1 MATAIVSAYT
11 DLATDPKVAMT
22 GELTLTGLV
31 LPVGGIKEKLLAA
44 HRSGF
49 TQIVLP
55 KDNEADLT
63 KLPDVVVEDLTITL
77 AESLDDVLKI
87 AIPELSL
94 RD

>member
-1 MATAIVSAYT
+1 
-11 DLATDPKVAMT
+11 MT

-55 KDNEADLT
+55 KENEADLI
-63 KLPDVVVEDLTITL
+63 KLPEIVIKDLAITL
-77 AESLDDVLKI
+77 AENLDDVLKI
-87 AIPELSL
+87 ALPDLGNEG
-94 RD
+94 

>member
-1 MATAIVSAYT
+1 
-11 DLATDPKVAMT
+11 MT

-55 KDNEADLT
+55 KENEADLI
-63 KLPDVVVEDLTITL
+63 KLPEIVIKDLAITL

-87 AIPELSL
+87 ALPELGNGG
-94 RD
+94 